1 MNKFIRNFLKAA
13 ILTAIVSSTVH
24 AGHDNGQGKSQDDPL
39 GSVSVAP
46 EPSTFWLFL
55 SGTLM
60 IAAYGRY
67 RTKQDSE

>member
-1 MNKFIRNFLKAA
+1 MKKLIRNFLKVA
-13 ILTAIVSSTVH
+13 ILTAIFSSAVH
-24 AGHDNGQGKSQDDPL
+24 AEHDNGQGRSQDDPL

-67 RTKQDSE
+67 KKKQVSE

>member
-1 MNKFIRNFLKAA
+1 MNKFIHNFLKAV
-13 ILTAIVSSTVH
+13 ILTAIFSSAVH
-24 AGHDNGQGKSQDDPL
+24 AEHDNGQGKSQDDPL

-67 RTKQDSE
+67 RKKQDSE